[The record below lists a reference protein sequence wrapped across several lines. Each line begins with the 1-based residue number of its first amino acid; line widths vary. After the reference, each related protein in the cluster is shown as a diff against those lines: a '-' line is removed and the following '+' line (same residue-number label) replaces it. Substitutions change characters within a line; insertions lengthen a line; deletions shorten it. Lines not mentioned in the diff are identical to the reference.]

1 MVHVQHES
9 HLSKRL
15 VDSFIRIEN
24 ELIKELVG
32 YREGNKLSRSR
43 PQDKEIGH
51 ACQVHFLKELEV
63 KG

>member
-1 MVHVQHES
+1 MN
-9 HLSKRL
+9 LI

-32 YREGNKLSRSR
+32 YRREGKKLSRSR